1 MEMIVTIYLESSL
14 RGPARRSGT
23 GAWLVEY
30 VKSDGTPETRPRD
43 EKDSLIS
50 REDTTQCQLE
60 LECLI
65 SALSILTKN
74 CSCLVI
80 TKCDQLFATLE
91 NRWIDQ
97 WAENGWVKAN
107 KKPIANCSQCLQLW
121 RLMQKHD
128 VLIEK
133 GENSYQNVMQMEILK
148 EEERRKKEEGTW
160 KRSSEHLRRVQN

>member
-30 VKSDGTPETRPRD
+30 VKTDGTPETRPRD
-43 EKDSLIS
+43 AKDSLIS

-107 KKPIANCSQCLQLW
+107 KKPIANCSQWLQLW
-121 RLMQKHD
+121 RLMQKHE

-148 EEERRKKEEGTW
+148 EEERRKLK
-160 KRSSEHLRRVQN
+160 